1 MTKFNNLIN
10 KEELGINKELSKI
23 LFNFQM
29 PSAML
34 KAIHDTD
41 NKNENNIL
49 VDAIKSGLSHLED
62 EIENMSGDET
72 EIEKLYKIIDIVE
85 KFLSLID
92 KIKKDKD

>member
-1 MTKFNNLIN
+1 
-10 KEELGINKELSKI
+10 
-23 LFNFQM
+23 M
-29 PSAML
+29 PSAMI

-85 KFLSLID
+85 NFLSLID

>member
-1 MTKFNNLIN
+1 
-10 KEELGINKELSKI
+10 
-23 LFNFQM
+23 M

-72 EIEKLYKIIDIVE
+72 EIEKLYKIINIVE

>member
-1 MTKFNNLIN
+1 
-10 KEELGINKELSKI
+10 
-23 LFNFQM
+23 
-29 PSAML
+29 ML

>member
-1 MTKFNNLIN
+1 
-10 KEELGINKELSKI
+10 
-23 LFNFQM
+23 M

>member
-49 VDAIKSGLSHLED
+49 VDAIKSG
-62 EIENMSGDET
+62 
-72 EIEKLYKIIDIVE
+72 
-85 KFLSLID
+85 
-92 KIKKDKD
+92 

>member
-1 MTKFNNLIN
+1 
-10 KEELGINKELSKI
+10 
-23 LFNFQM
+23 M

-41 NKNENNIL
+41 NKNEYNIL